1 MFPSS
6 CTFVDGECSSVSMID
21 KSKLESAVVFVSYSQ
36 RISMCNDTLDKNVR
50 VSNFTLLFH
59 RDIHTSNFSRRF

>member
-6 CTFVDGECSSVSMID
+6 CTFVDGECSSVGVID